1 MPGASYSQ
9 NINTVRLCEQISTF
23 SVSLDLSN
31 GFLSNRSFP
40 LNNAPKVSEA
50 PFYIVRQKKVLIS
63 LLCVTNY
70 VCFFFGKSHASTSTF
85 HRMKINFQCTVWT
98 HLGNKILICCRYSL
112 TGFMVFP
119 VQLVVLPCPACCVTS
134 GSKINFFSY
143 PDLDFSK
150 ERKHKSEKSDYQKL

>member
-70 VCFFFGKSHASTSTF
+70 VCFFFGKSHASTSIF

-98 HLGNKILICCRYSL
+98 HLSNKIFICCRYSL
-112 TGFMVFP
+112 KGFIVFP
-119 VQLVVLPCPACCVTS
+119 IQLVVLPPAVKLTS
-134 GSKINFFSY
+134 FSIQTWILVRKESIRAKSQTTKNF
-143 PDLDFSK
+143 DNGVL
-150 ERKHKSEKSDYQKL
+150 